1 MKVEKMLNLSA
12 DSERLGGI
20 GDMLSIQVN
29 EVRKKYESGKMI
41 PLSDEELELVAGGRP
56 TRRSVCPRC
65 GRKPSSSA
73 SNALSVLPATMFSR
87 LRSTAYCYFGELTE
101 QEDRE
106 PKMNISTS

>member
-65 GRKPSSSA
+65 GQKAFIIRFKR
-73 SNALSVLPATMFSR
+73 FE
-87 LRSTAYCYFGELTE
+87 C
-101 QEDRE
+101 
-106 PKMNISTS
+106 TSCHYVQPFA